1 MIPVPAGAAKNI
13 KNATVPM
20 SDAVAASPKTLLEIR
35 HKPVWLAC
43 FSGVLLVLSFPR
55 FSLGFLG
62 WISLVPLLLAIDSAR
77 SRRKILLYGLLTGLL
92 FFGVSLHWI
101 TDVTFA
107 GWLIFIAMEAVY
119 IMLFGWFASRGL
131 ALRSDLLSVFWI
143 ALSWIASEFIRAE
156 IPVFGFGWNLLA
168 YSQSDY
174 PWILQSANTLGGYGL
189 GFVMALVNACI
200 FRIIRVV
207 GVPPRGYPRSQN
219 DPLEGRPQGVAP
231 TMRMLFL
238 IFFLFALLLSHG
250 FYHFQRKNQA
260 DQSVSVSLI
269 QGNIAQDI
277 KWEPVAREKILDIY
291 MKMTELA
298 AYDKPDLILW
308 PEAAFPGYFNRDSE
322 AERIYTLMRQIQ
334 IPLLLGS
341 PHFEDWQTAYNSAYL
356 LGKDAAIQA
365 RYDKLYLVP
374 FGEYVPLK
382 PLLGWL
388 EPIAYSLGV
397 SDFKPGSQWTLFKL
411 PNEISF
417 AVLICF
423 EDSFPNLARQFVNR
437 GARFLAVITNDAWFG
452 DSAAPYQHL
461 QASIFR
467 AVENGVPL
475 VRAANT
481 GVSAFISKKGVVL
494 DRVQDE
500 KGKDIF
506 VFGRKT
512 LTLPLEEEYTLYRKG
527 GYLFPYVA
535 LMVFAAMFILM
546 SIRHFQWFRNPA
558 VFVVLFCLCTVFS
571 SCVRVAGKAG
581 YWKQGPED
589 EAPAVKQVGFDTQNL
604 VDRNKAPG
612 SIET

>member
-1 MIPVPAGAAKNI
+1 
-13 KNATVPM
+13 M
-20 SDAVAASPKTLLEIR
+20 SDGVAASPKALLGIR
-35 HKPVWLAC
+35 HKRVWLAC
-43 FSGVLLVLSFPR
+43 FSGVFLVLSFPR

-77 SRRKILLYGLLTGLL
+77 SQRKILLYGLLTGIL
-92 FFGVSLHWI
+92 FFGISLHWI
-101 TDVTFA
+101 THVTFA
-107 GWLIFIAMEAVY
+107 GWLILAAMEAAY
-119 IMLFGWFASRGL
+119 MMLFGWLASRGL
-131 ALRSDLLSVFWI
+131 ALRSNFLSVFWI
-143 ALSWIASEFIRAE
+143 ALSWSCVEFIRAE

-174 PWILQSANTLGGYGL
+174 PWILQSANTIGGYGL
-189 GFVMALVNACI
+189 GFVIALVNACI
-200 FRIIRVV
+200 FRIASAFAKE
-207 GVPPRGYPRSQN
+207 RGDDAPAMTEESRSCV
-219 DPLEGRPQGVAP
+219 LRLGSCIV
-231 TMRMLFL
+231 
-238 IFFLFALLLSHG
+238 ILFALLLSHG
-250 FYHFQRKNQA
+250 YYHLHRKNQSG
-260 DQSVSVSLI
+260 QSVSVSLI
-269 QGNIAQDI
+269 QGNIPQDI
-277 KWEPVAREKILDIY
+277 KWEPVAREKILDVY
-291 MKMTELA
+291 LKMTELA
-298 AYDKPDLILW
+298 SYDKPDLILW

-322 AERIYTLMRQIQ
+322 AERIYALIRQIQ
-334 IPLLLGS
+334 IPLVLGS

-356 LGKDAAIQA
+356 LGTDAAIQA
-365 RYDKLYLVP
+365 RYDKLNLVP

-382 PLLGWL
+382 PVLGWL
-388 EPIAYSLGV
+388 EPMAYSLGV
-397 SDFKPGSQWTLFKL
+397 SDFKAGSQWTLFKL
-411 PNEISF
+411 PNEITF

-423 EDSFPNLARQFVNR
+423 EDTFPNLARQFVNR
-437 GARFLAVITNDAWFG
+437 GARFLAVMTNDAWFG
-452 DSAAPYQHL
+452 ESASPYQHL

-512 LTLPLEEEYTLYRKG
+512 LTLPLEEEHTLYRKG

-535 LMVFAAMFILM
+535 LIVFAAMFILM
-546 SIRHFQWFRNPA
+546 AIRHFQRFPNPA

-581 YWKQGPED
+581 YWKQGTED